1 MFSLALRFSANDDSE
16 NAKMNGANDQLGP
29 LCKVT
34 GGRSHTGSSIR
45 PEISGI
51 IGQPVDNIT
60 KICLVN
66 SPKNLLESLHLIGQK
81 IQSSSGVMVNFER
94 LPESPSNGRPELG
107 NSNEPKPWHN
117 TTGMVNVRQN
127 YKTRNFQGYW
137 PIPESF
143 WADPNEPKCPPR
155 YATPTLKFSSKGER
169 TITRKVE
176 FFGELA
182 DKLLFQIASRC
193 AFKTLHLTNWSLNPR
208 H

>member
-34 GGRSHTGSSIR
+34 GGRSHTGSSIVFTVR
-45 PEISGI
+45 TYSDNLEQISK
-51 IGQPVDNIT
+51 IT
-60 KICLVN
+60 LFLVN

-117 TTGMVNVRQN
+117 ITGMVNVRQN

-155 YATPTLKFSSKGER
+155 YATPTLKFSSKGDSLFFSRLIRIDDYSKSRINR
-169 TITRKVE
+169 TVE
-176 FFGELA
+176 
-182 DKLLFQIASRC
+182 
-193 AFKTLHLTNWSLNPR
+193 
-208 H
+208 

>member
-1 MFSLALRFSANDDSE
+1 MTLF
-16 NAKMNGANDQLGP
+16 
-29 LCKVT
+29 
-34 GGRSHTGSSIR
+34 
-45 PEISGI
+45 
-51 IGQPVDNIT
+51 
-60 KICLVN
+60 LVN

-155 YATPTLKFSSKGER
+155 YATPTLKFSSKGNHSFPDFR
-169 TITRKVE
+169 TIDDLSKNQIFRTIDDFSISPIFRRIVE
-176 FFGELA
+176 
-182 DKLLFQIASRC
+182 
-193 AFKTLHLTNWSLNPR
+193 
-208 H
+208 

>member
-1 MFSLALRFSANDDSE
+1 MEPTINWVHFVKSLEVA
-16 NAKMNGANDQLGP
+16 
-29 LCKVT
+29 VT
-34 GGRSHTGSSIR
+34 LVRLSILSYH
-45 PEISGI
+45 PGFPTI
-51 IGQPVDNIT
+51 IGQNVDIY
-60 KICLVN
+60 ILVN

-94 LPESPSNGRPELG
+94 LAESPSNGRPELG

-155 YATPTLKFSSKGER
+155 YATPTLKFSSKGE
-169 TITRKVE
+169 
-176 FFGELA
+176 
-182 DKLLFQIASRC
+182 
-193 AFKTLHLTNWSLNPR
+193 
-208 H
+208 

>member
-1 MFSLALRFSANDDSE
+1 MEPMINWGHSVKSLEVAVILVRPSCSPSGLNRSFSDNLE
-16 NAKMNGANDQLGP
+16 
-29 LCKVT
+29 
-34 GGRSHTGSSIR
+34 SI
-45 PEISGI
+45 SK
-51 IGQPVDNIT
+51 IT
-60 KICLVN
+60 LFLVN

-155 YATPTLKFSSKGER
+155 YATPTLKFSSKGELS
-169 TITRKVE
+169 
-176 FFGELA
+176 FF
-182 DKLLFQIASRC
+182 SR
-193 AFKTLHLTNWSLNPR
+193 FSNNS
-208 H
+208 

>member
-1 MFSLALRFSANDDSE
+1 
-16 NAKMNGANDQLGP
+16 MNGANDQLGP

-34 GGRSHTGSSIR
+34 GGRSHTGSSIVITVR
-45 PEISGI
+45 TYADNLEPISK
-51 IGQPVDNIT
+51 IT
-60 KICLVN
+60 LFLVN

-155 YATPTLKFSSKGER
+155 YATPTLKFSSKGDSLFFSR
-169 TITRKVE
+169 LIRIDDYSKSRIFRKVE
-176 FFGELA
+176 
-182 DKLLFQIASRC
+182 
-193 AFKTLHLTNWSLNPR
+193 
-208 H
+208 

>member
-1 MFSLALRFSANDDSE
+1 MEPTINWVHFVKSLEVAVTLVRLSVLCLRPGFPDD
-16 NAKMNGANDQLGP
+16 
-29 LCKVT
+29 
-34 GGRSHTGSSIR
+34 
-45 PEISGI
+45 
-51 IGQPVDNIT
+51 IT
-60 KICLVN
+60 KIIFLVN

-94 LPESPSNGRPELG
+94 LAESPSNGRPELG

-155 YATPTLKFSSKGER
+155 YATPTLKFSSKGE
-169 TITRKVE
+169 
-176 FFGELA
+176 FF
-182 DKLLFQIASRC
+182 D
-193 AFKTLHLTNWSLNPR
+193 
-208 H
+208 

>member
-1 MFSLALRFSANDDSE
+1 MEPMINWDHFVKSLEVAVILVRPSCLVYRPGLTGLSSNSDNLEPIS
-16 NAKMNGANDQLGP
+16 KMTLF
-29 LCKVT
+29 
-34 GGRSHTGSSIR
+34 
-45 PEISGI
+45 
-51 IGQPVDNIT
+51 
-60 KICLVN
+60 LVN

-155 YATPTLKFSSKGER
+155 YATPTLKFSSKGDSSFFSRFSDNDDYSKSQIYR
-169 TITRKVE
+169 TVE
-176 FFGELA
+176 
-182 DKLLFQIASRC
+182 
-193 AFKTLHLTNWSLNPR
+193 
-208 H
+208 